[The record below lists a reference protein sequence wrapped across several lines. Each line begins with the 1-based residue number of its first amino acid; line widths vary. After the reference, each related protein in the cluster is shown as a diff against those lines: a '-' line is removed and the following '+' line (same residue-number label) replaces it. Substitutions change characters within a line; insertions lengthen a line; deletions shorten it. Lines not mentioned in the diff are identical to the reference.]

1 MKGWCVPVTPFTEPL
16 VFVTDFY
23 TATVSYWA
31 VQGVRH
37 TSPGLDFSNR
47 RVGKTSPGLVNT
59 ISPSCATS
67 LFPLLTFVCRYMPD

>member
-1 MKGWCVPVTPFTEPL
+1 MPVTPFTEPL
-16 VFVTDFY
+16 VFVTGSY

-31 VQGVRH
+31 VQGVRL

-59 ISPSCATS
+59 ISPSCTIP